1 MTRKR
6 SFLPFSFYLLI
17 TISNPVFYNTWL
29 GSISVFC
36 IFLFFFFLFNSFQHY
51 YPQLNALNIALA
63 LTLGSFVWQPLLFFF
78 PVLWLG
84 LSRFHSLNFRS
95 FFASIVGFA
104 VIYLFVLAGS
114 IYVGNNADF
123 FIEKLPD
130 FRILFQFHPFKGFD
144 IWEYIVFGYL
154 FLLFIISGMN
164 IFMTNISETA
174 KTMTTLSFL
183 YITAFIIFVILF
195 LQPQW
200 KNEWASILCLPLSV
214 LIPHLFSIFHKKTIC
229 WLMLI
234 SILFFIGIS
243 VFRNIKIGLF

>member
-1 MTRKR
+1 
-6 SFLPFSFYLLI
+6 
-17 TISNPVFYNTWL
+17 
-29 GSISVFC
+29 
-36 IFLFFFFLFNSFQHY
+36 
-51 YPQLNALNIALA
+51 LNIALA

-84 LSRFHSLNFRS
+84 LSGFHSLNFRS

-114 IYVGNNADF
+114 IYMGNNMDF

-130 FRILFQFHPFKGFD
+130 FQVLFQFHPFEGFD
-144 IWEYIVFGYL
+144 IWEYIIFGYL

-164 IFMTNISETA
+164 IFMSNVAENA
-174 KTMTTLSFL
+174 RTMTILGFL
-183 YITAFIIFVILF
+183 YIITFIIFVILF

-200 KNEWASILCLPLSV
+200 KNEWASILCLPLSI
-214 LIPHLFSIFHKKTIC
+214 LISHLFSIFHRKAST

-243 VFRNIKIGLF
+243 VFRNIEIYLF